1 MAAFQKAIDATDR
14 TTLLS
19 FTDSSQPIQIAVGDL
34 SGVSVSVSGTWV
46 GSLSFEGSVSGK
58 SWSAIDVHLLSD
70 NSKSATITAT
80 GQYGINPTPFSQ
92 IRIVPAV
99 ASGSALVELLAVK
112 TSSFNWLS
120 AIWKLISDRIPAL
133 SNGKI
138 PVEVGSLN
146 VTVGNASLEIANDA
160 GNPIPISDAG
170 GSITVDGS
178 VSISNFPA
186 TQVVNTGLTQ
196 PLTDAQLRSAPVSVT
211 GTFWQA
217 TQPISAANL
226 PLPTNAATSAL
237 QTTGN
242 TSLASIDT
250 KTPALGQALAAA
262 STPVVLPAAQ
272 ITALTPPTTVSITP
286 GLAYLSTAT
295 ITRDANTTAYT
306 ANDVYGGAFELTN
319 IGASG
324 GYVFISSIDIIFNIT
339 ALPSGMGAFAVY
351 LYSSTPP
358 SAITD
363 NLPFSLSSG
372 DRASIMT
379 LNGFSLS
386 ASLARGGGGSVVAE
400 TLNIN
405 QLFKLATGSTSLWGY
420 LVTLGAFTPAA
431 NSETATIRAR
441 SFAP

>member
-1 MAAFQKAIDATDR
+1 MTNYRDSQLIAGIDDN
-14 TTLLS
+14 
-19 FTDSSQPIQIAVGDL
+19 GDIKT
-34 SGVSVSVSGTWV
+34 VKV
-46 GSLSFEGSVSGK
+46 GSDGGLSIS
-58 SWSAIDVHLLSD
+58 IQDV
-70 NSKSATITAT
+70 TIT
-80 GQYGINPTPFSQ
+80 
-92 IRIVPAV
+92 
-99 ASGSALVELLAVK
+99 
-112 TSSFNWLS
+112 SSN
-120 AIWKLISDRIPAL
+120 
-133 SNGKI
+133 
-138 PVEVGSLN
+138 
-146 VTVGNASLEIANDA
+146 LEISNDA
-160 GNPIPISDAG
+160 SNPIPISDAG

-186 TQVVNTGLTQ
+186 TQ
-196 PLTDAQLRSAPVSVT
+196 AVS
-211 GTFWQA
+211 GTFWQT

-272 ITALTPPTTVSITP
+272 ITALTPPTTVGVNSLPALSTGSNAIGSITNTSFGISGTLP
-286 GLAYLSTAT
+286 AFTNTPTFNIGTAPNLTFTNTSFIANAGTDLNTSALALESGGNLAGINTKLPSNLTVSATRLLVDGSGVTQPVSMTTAPQGLAYLSTAT
-295 ITRDANTTAYT
+295 ITRAANTTAYT
-306 ANDVYGGAFELTN
+306 ANDVYGTVFELAN

-324 GYVFISSIDIIFNIT
+324 GFIFLASLDIIFNLT
-339 ALPSGMGAFAVY
+339 ALPTGMGAFAVY
-351 LYSSTPP
+351 LYSATPP

-363 NLPFSLSSG
+363 NLPYSLSSG

-386 ASLARGGGGSVVAE
+386 ASLARGGGSVVAE
-400 TLNIN
+400 ALNIN
-405 QLFKLATGSTSLWGY
+405 QLFKLATGQTSLWGY
-420 LVTLGAFTPAA
+420 LVTLGTFTPAA